1 MTDDES
7 VISPFRHQRQFC
19 TSPFIYRDIED
30 FFLIGGY
37 GCGKSFSIVL
47 LILNI
52 VDEYDGHEISVGLGS
67 VTISLFR
74 KTIWVDLER
83 ILKMSGSEYSYD
95 KQQNTIRIGTIIF
108 QIIPTENPGDIYA
121 YNFSIFI
128 CDEIDELPQDKSVSA
143 FTAIHERTR
152 VILPDGRIPFAC
164 FATTAQGY
172 KGCYQITQDLSKS
185 QSDHIVIKG
194 HTKDNTSL
202 SPKYVKKLYS
212 LYNENERKAYL
223 EGEFINLSTGR
234 VYGDY
239 DQSTNMIPRFE
250 VSPEETVFVGQDLNI
265 GFSRGVAFIK
275 RNKNLYV
282 VRTFNFKSLAS
293 APSELR
299 KAFPLNRIEWHPDAN
314 AEEIMTAYSR
324 EIKDHGIILKL
335 SNQNP
340 SIIERTFIANKMFKI
355 GRLFLMD
362 TKDENG
368 GSNEDLDMALKVR
381 QFDETGKPSKG
392 RGEKAPDHVCDGF
405 EYALFR
411 IVCSDIDYIDIYDI
425 AKKLNQAQKIR
436 INTGIAA

>member
-1 MTDDES
+1 
-7 VISPFRHQRQFC
+7 
-19 TSPFIYRDIED
+19 
-30 FFLIGGY
+30 
-37 GCGKSFSIVL
+37 
-47 LILNI
+47 
-52 VDEYDGHEISVGLGS
+52 
-67 VTISLFR
+67 
-74 KTIWVDLER
+74 
-83 ILKMSGSEYSYD
+83 
-95 KQQNTIRIGTIIF
+95 
-108 QIIPTENPGDIYA
+108 
-121 YNFSIFI
+121 
-128 CDEIDELPQDKSVSA
+128 
-143 FTAIHERTR
+143 
-152 VILPDGRIPFAC
+152 LPDGRVPFAC

-250 VSPEETVFVGQDLNI
+250 VSPEEIVFVGQDLNI

-368 GSNEDLDMALKVR
+368 GSNEDLGT
-381 QFDETGKPSKG
+381 E
-392 RGEKAPDHVCDGF
+392 H
-405 EYALFR
+405 
-411 IVCSDIDYIDIYDI
+411 CSVKRKNY
-425 AKKLNQAQKIR
+425 
-436 INTGIAA
+436 